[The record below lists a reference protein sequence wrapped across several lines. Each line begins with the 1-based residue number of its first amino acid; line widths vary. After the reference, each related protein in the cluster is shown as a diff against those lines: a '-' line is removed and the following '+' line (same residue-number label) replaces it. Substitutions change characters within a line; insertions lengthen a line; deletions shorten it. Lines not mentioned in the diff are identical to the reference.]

1 MDDQFELP
9 DGSYSVPD
17 IQDYFDYI
25 LKKHGE
31 SIDNPLVKIY
41 LNHIENRITFRIKN
55 GYSLE
60 LLMQ

>member
-1 MDDQFELP
+1 MDNQFELP

-31 SIDNPLVKIY
+31 SIDNPSVKIY
-41 LNHIENRITFRIKN
+41 LNKIENRITSRIKD